1 MDGHFVPN
9 LTIGPEVIKKLR
21 PLTKKVFDVH
31 LMISPVDNFIKDF
44 SKAGADIITFHPE
57 ATSDVSKTIKLIKNQ
72 NKKVGISLKP
82 KSKIELIESN
92 EKDSP
97 ISKFLRNNNSAIHH
111 IAIKVS
117 DIYFEIQRIKNE
129 GIRVLN
135 EIPKEGADNQL
146 ICFLHPKDTLGV
158 LIELCQEK

>member
-1 MDGHFVPN
+1 MEKIEHIGIAVEDLEKANSIFKSILGKSNYKTEYVESEDV
-9 LTIGPEVIKKLR
+9 LTSF
-21 PLTKKVFDVH
+21 FD
-31 LMISPVDNFIKDF
+31 L
-44 SKAGADIITFHPE
+44 GE
-57 ATSDVSKTIKLIKNQ
+57 
-72 NKKVGISLKP
+72 
-82 KSKIELIESN
+82 SKIELIESN

>member
-1 MDGHFVPN
+1 MDKIEHIGIAVEDIEKANSIFKSILGKSNYKTEYVESEDV
-9 LTIGPEVIKKLR
+9 LTSF
-21 PLTKKVFDVH
+21 FD
-31 LMISPVDNFIKDF
+31 L
-44 SKAGADIITFHPE
+44 GE
-57 ATSDVSKTIKLIKNQ
+57 
-72 NKKVGISLKP
+72 
-82 KSKIELIESN
+82 SKIELIESN

-111 IAIKVS
+111 IAIKVT

>member
-1 MDGHFVPN
+1 MEKIEHIGIAVEDIEKANSLFKSILGKTHYKTEYVESEDV
-9 LTIGPEVIKKLR
+9 LTSF
-21 PLTKKVFDVH
+21 FD
-31 LMISPVDNFIKDF
+31 L
-44 SKAGADIITFHPE
+44 GE
-57 ATSDVSKTIKLIKNQ
+57 
-72 NKKVGISLKP
+72 
-82 KSKIELIESN
+82 SKIELIESN
-92 EKDSP
+92 GEDNP
-97 ISKFLRNNNSAIHH
+97 ISKFLKNNNSAIHH
-111 IAIKVS
+111 IAIKVN

>member
-1 MDGHFVPN
+1 MEKIEH
-9 LTIGPEVIKKLR
+9 IGIAVEDLENANSI
-21 PLTKKVFDVH
+21 F
-31 LMISPVDNFIKDF
+31 
-44 SKAGADIITFHPE
+44 
-57 ATSDVSKTIKLIKNQ
+57 KLILGKSNY
-72 NKKVGISLKP
+72 KTEYVESEDVVTSFFDLGE
-82 KSKIELIESN
+82 SKIELIESN

-117 DIYFEIQRIKNE
+117 DIYFEVQRIKNE